1 VAALEGR
8 AEAAADMMPAG
19 SRRVARLRA
28 VPLTM
33 KSPEHRVLLTAGDFV
48 AALAAVT
55 VALWLWSIPAGW
67 SFGLTLLREHARWF
81 LAAGLWVVAASLPAN
96 SAAVAF
102 SVRRTAAALA
112 RGALVLLAAYAAW
125 YFYAPRGVLPRLV
138 TLYFLW
144 DAALLTLAWRIV
156 FIAVFSAPRFR
167 RRTVVIGGGAAVT
180 EALEVLARSAVRRF
194 SVVAAVEAG
203 VAPLPAGTDAER
215 LPSAN
220 LTDSLA
226 RLQASEIVLALEGA
240 PPPGLVEQLLACQEA
255 GAEVVRVQTLAE
267 QLESR
272 IPVAL
277 LDPDWLLTDLADAM
291 RLREA
296 SWWMKRAL
304 DLAGA
309 IAGLAIAAV
318 LTPFIAAAIALD
330 SGWPVF
336 YRQERL
342 GRAGTPFRVL
352 KFRTMQVDAERP
364 GEARW
369 AARRDP
375 RVTRVG
381 LLLRRTRLDELP
393 QFWNVLTGDMSLVGP
408 RPERPAFVEQL
419 QDAIPF
425 YRARLMVPP
434 GLTGWAQV
442 HLPYGDSIDAA
453 RRKLEYDLYYVKHR
467 SVAFDCLIL
476 LRTFGAL
483 MRMGGQ

>member
-1 VAALEGR
+1 
-8 AEAAADMMPAG
+8 MTPAG
-19 SRRVARLRA
+19 SRP
-28 VPLTM
+28 VPLARTVPLAM

-48 AALAAVT
+48 AALVAVT

-67 SFGLTLLREHARWF
+67 SFGAALLRGHARWF

-96 SAAVAF
+96 GAAIAF
-102 SVRRTAAALA
+102 SVRRTAAAIG
-112 RGALVLLAAYAAW
+112 RGAAVLLAAYAAW

-167 RRTVVIGGGAAVT
+167 RRTVVIGGGAAAA
-180 EALEVLARSAVRRF
+180 EALAVIARSAVRRL
-194 SVVAAVEAG
+194 SIVGVVEAG
-203 VAPLPAGTDAER
+203 LTPLPPDVDAER
-215 LPSAN
+215 LPSTN
-220 LTDSLA
+220 LMASLA
-226 RLQASEIVLALEGA
+226 RLQASEIVLALEG
-240 PPPGLVEQLLACQEA
+240 PPPAGLVDQLLACQEG
-255 GAEVVRVQTLAE
+255 GAEIVRVQTLAE
-267 QLESR
+267 QNESR

-296 SWWMKRAL
+296 SWWLKRAI

-309 IAGLAIAAV
+309 IVGLAIAAV
-318 LTPFIAAAIALD
+318 LTPVIAVAIAVD

-352 KFRTMQVDAERP
+352 KFRTMQVGAERP

-393 QFWNVLTGDMSLVGP
+393 QFWNVLTGEMSLVGP

-442 HLPYGDSIDAA
+442 NLPYGDSIEAA
-453 RRKLEYDLYYVKHR
+453 RHKLEYDLYYVKHR
-467 SVAFDCLIL
+467 SVAFDCAIL

-483 MRMGGQ
+483 MRLGGQ